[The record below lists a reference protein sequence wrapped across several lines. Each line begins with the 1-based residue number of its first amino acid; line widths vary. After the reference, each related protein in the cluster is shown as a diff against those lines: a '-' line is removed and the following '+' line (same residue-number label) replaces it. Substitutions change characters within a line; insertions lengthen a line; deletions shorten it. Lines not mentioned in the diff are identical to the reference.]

1 MDEAGLL
8 EGAAERVERHRK
20 AEAVVRVVD
29 GQGKPVPGARIA
41 AEQTQHAFLFG
52 CNIFP
57 VLTYDDSEQEAAYER
72 RFTALLNYAT
82 LGFYWGSYERTPGH
96 TREEHLTRQAR
107 WCQEHGLATKGHPLV
122 WHEVYPEW
130 APAEVEETREK
141 LRARVTQIVSRFAGL
156 VDRWDVVNEATV
168 SDRFDNGVGHW
179 AKRDGAAAL
188 VTEALQWAHAANPK
202 ATLLYNEYNLAPEF
216 EALVADLITASAPVH
231 VIGIQSHMHHGDWPL
246 TRVWEACE
254 TYARFGK
261 PLHFTET
268 TVLSG
273 EHGWM
278 LPRPWPTTPEG
289 EAHQADYV
297 AKLYTLLFSH
307 PAVEAI
313 TWWDLMDGAWQ
324 GAPAGLLR
332 ADLTPKPAYE
342 RLMELIRGEWWTRA
356 EVSAGA
362 EGEARFRGFA
372 GRYRL
377 TVTAAGRTAVSEI
390 ELARGAGGRFAVTV

>member
-1 MDEAGLL
+1 VDEARLL
-8 EGAAERVERHRK
+8 EGAAERIAQHRK

-29 GQGKPVPGARIA
+29 GQGKPVPGARVA
-41 AEQTQHAFLFG
+41 AEQTAHAFLFG

-57 VLTYDDSEQEAAYER
+57 VLTYDDPEQEATYEQ

-122 WHEVYPEW
+122 WHEVYPKW
-130 APAEVEETREK
+130 GPTEVEETRDK

-168 SDRFDNGVGHW
+168 SARFDNGVGNW
-179 AKRDGAAAL
+179 AKRDGAVKL
-188 VTEALQWAHAANPK
+188 VAEALEWAHAANPK
-202 ATLLYNEYNLAPEF
+202 AALLYNEYNLAPEF
-216 EALVADLITASAPVH
+216 EALVADLIAAGAPVH

-246 TRVWEACE
+246 ARVWEACE
-254 TYARFGK
+254 TYGRFGK

-307 PAVEAI
+307 PAVEAV
-313 TWWDLMDGAWQ
+313 TWWDLQDGAWQ

-332 ADLTPKPAYE
+332 ADLTPKPAYD
-342 RLMELIRGEWWTRA
+342 RLMELVRGEWWTRTEA
-356 EVSAGA
+356 DTGA
-362 EGEARFRGFA
+362 EGEARFAGFA

-377 TVTAAGRTAVSEI
+377 TVTAAGRSAVSEV
-390 ELARGAGGRFAVTV
+390 ELARGAGGQFTVTV